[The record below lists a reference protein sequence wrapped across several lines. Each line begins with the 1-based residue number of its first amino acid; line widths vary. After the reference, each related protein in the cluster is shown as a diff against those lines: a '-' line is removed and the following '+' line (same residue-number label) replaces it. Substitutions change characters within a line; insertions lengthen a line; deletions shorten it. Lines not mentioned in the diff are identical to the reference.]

1 MVSCHILKCWDLT
14 LFLQVSME
22 APSWLGERVEL
33 GRSEEEEEEE
43 EGTIRVDDDE
53 EDLMEP
59 EPEQETLAT
68 TESAMAVDTEPL
80 LVEFPPAEGGAEEP
94 SGAKKRKPQKTTKLQ
109 V

>member
-1 MVSCHILKCWDLT
+1 
-14 LFLQVSME
+14 ME
-22 APSWLGERVEL
+22 APGWSGERVEL
-33 GRSEEEEEEE
+33 RRSEEEEEEEEEE

-59 EPEQETLAT
+59 EPEPETLAT

-80 LVEFPPAEGGAEEP
+80 LVEFPPAEGEVEEP